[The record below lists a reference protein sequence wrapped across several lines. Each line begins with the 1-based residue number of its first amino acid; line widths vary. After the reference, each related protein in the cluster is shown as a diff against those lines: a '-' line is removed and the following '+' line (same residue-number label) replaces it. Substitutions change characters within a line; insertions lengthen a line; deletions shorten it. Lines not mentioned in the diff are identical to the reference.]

1 MKNKQFLTE
10 LLSEISVS
18 GHEEESLSKV
28 AAHMEPY
35 ADEIRRDELGDVVC
49 VLNPEKTPRILAA
62 AHGDEIGLMVHYIS
76 EEGYLYVTSRGGFP
90 PQLYLGHQ
98 VKVLTDRGILYGT
111 VVFSRELLEKKDLK
125 VKELS
130 IDIGARDKEDAA
142 AKVSLGDVV
151 VFDSQIRTLANGR
164 FSARAL
170 DDRLGVFIVMEA
182 FKRAKE
188 RGTQN
193 GVYCAATAGEETS
206 QHGAY
211 FTAAR
216 VEPDVAIVVDV
227 TWASDYPGTDPKDT
241 GEVALGKGPVLC
253 NAPII
258 PRWLNQRL
266 LDCAKKAGVEVQME
280 SAARMTSTDGD
291 RIHLA
296 GKGIPM
302 ALISIP
308 LRYMHTPGE
317 TADWRDVEGCIA
329 LLAEFLVNAYE

>member
-1 MKNKQFLTE
+1 M
-10 LLSEISVS
+10 
-18 GHEEESLSKV
+18 
-28 AAHMEPY
+28 
-35 ADEIRRDELGDVVC
+35 
-49 VLNPEKTPRILAA
+49 
-62 AHGDEIGLMVHYIS
+62 
-76 EEGYLYVTSRGGFP
+76 
-90 PQLYLGHQ
+90 
-98 VKVLTDRGILYGT
+98 
-111 VVFSRELLEKKDLK
+111 
-125 VKELS
+125 
-130 IDIGARDKEDAA
+130 
-142 AKVSLGDVV
+142 
-151 VFDSQIRTLANGR
+151 
-164 FSARAL
+164 
-170 DDRLGVFIVMEA
+170 
-182 FKRAKE
+182 
-188 RGTQN
+188 
-193 GVYCAATAGEETS
+193 
-206 QHGAY
+206 
-211 FTAAR
+211 
-216 VEPDVAIVVDV
+216 EPDVAIVVDV

>member
-1 MKNKQFLTE
+1 MKNEQFLTE

-18 GHEEESLSKV
+18 GQEEESLSKV

-98 VKVLTDRGILYGT
+98 VKVLTNRGILYGT

-130 IDIGARDKEDAA
+130 IDIGARDKEDARG
-142 AKVSLGDVV
+142 KGFPGRCGWSLTAR
-151 VFDSQIRTLANGR
+151 FDACQREI
-164 FSARAL
+164 FCRAL

-227 TWASDYPGTDPKDT
+227 Y
-241 GEVALGKGPVLC
+241 LGKRLSGDGSQGHRRGGPWQGSGPLQCPYHSQMAEPAAFGLC
-253 NAPII
+253 
-258 PRWLNQRL
+258 QEGGCGGS
-266 LDCAKKAGVEVQME
+266 DGVRSQDDQHRRRPNPPGRE
-280 SAARMTSTDGD
+280 
-291 RIHLA
+291 
-296 GKGIPM
+296 GIPM

>member
-1 MKNKQFLTE
+1 MKNEQFLTE

-18 GHEEESLSKV
+18 GQEEESLSKV

-98 VKVLTDRGILYGT
+98 VKVLTNRGILYGT

-206 QHGAY
+206 LHGAY

-227 TWASDYPGTDPKDT
+227 Y
-241 GEVALGKGPVLC
+241 LGKRLSGDGSQGHRRGGPWQGSGPLQCPHHSQMAEPAAFGLC
-253 NAPII
+253 QEGGCGGSDGVRSQDDQHRRRPNPPGREGDSHGADLHSP
-258 PRWLNQRL
+258 PLY
-266 LDCAKKAGVEVQME
+266 AHAG
-280 SAARMTSTDGD
+280 RDGG
-291 RIHLA
+291 LA
-296 GKGIPM
+296 GRRGLHRAACGISRKR
-302 ALISIP
+302 L
-308 LRYMHTPGE
+308 
-317 TADWRDVEGCIA
+317 
-329 LLAEFLVNAYE
+329 